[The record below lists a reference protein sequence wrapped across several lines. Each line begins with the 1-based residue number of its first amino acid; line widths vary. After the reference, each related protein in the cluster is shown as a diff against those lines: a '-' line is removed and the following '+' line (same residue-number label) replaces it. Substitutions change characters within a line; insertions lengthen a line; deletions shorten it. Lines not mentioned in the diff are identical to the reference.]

1 MKIKKVNIGLSLSR
15 NFDKV
20 TLDMID
26 EPIEYEEEQEFID
39 GIKKRFKLIRKLVEE
54 EYKEIQK

>member
-1 MKIKKVNIGLSLSR
+1 MHIKKVNIGLSLSR